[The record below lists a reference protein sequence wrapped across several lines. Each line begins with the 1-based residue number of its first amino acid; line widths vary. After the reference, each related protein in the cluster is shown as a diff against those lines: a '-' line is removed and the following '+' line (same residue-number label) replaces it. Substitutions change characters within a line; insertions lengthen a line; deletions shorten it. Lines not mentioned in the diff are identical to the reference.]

1 MDFTV
6 NVAALGT
13 NSFDLNSLAVYPNP
27 AKEVLN
33 VKYKSD
39 IQDVKIYNL
48 LGQEVLSQKAGQSD
62 FQLNTSK
69 LSAGTYVV
77 KLSAEG
83 GQHNFK
89 LVKE

>member
-1 MDFTV
+1 
-6 NVAALGT
+6 
-13 NSFDLNSLAVYPNP
+13 
-27 AKEVLN
+27 
-33 VKYKSD
+33 KYKSD

-62 FQLNTSK
+62 FQLNTGK

-77 KLSAEG
+77 KLFAEG

>member
-1 MDFTV
+1 MLRFIT
-6 NVAALGT
+6 
-13 NSFDLNSLAVYPNP
+13 FW
-27 AKEVLN
+27 
-33 VKYKSD
+33 
-39 IQDVKIYNL
+39 
-48 LGQEVLSQKAGQSD
+48 GQEVLSQKAGQSD